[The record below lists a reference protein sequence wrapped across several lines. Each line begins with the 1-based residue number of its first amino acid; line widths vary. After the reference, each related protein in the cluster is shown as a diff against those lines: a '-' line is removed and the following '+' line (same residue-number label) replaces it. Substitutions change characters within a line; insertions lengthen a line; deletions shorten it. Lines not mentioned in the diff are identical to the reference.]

1 MITRVDEI
9 PITKDSYPFCSAM
22 KYCGLSKGLLLKEDL
37 EDLVDFAVGLAREG
51 GLED

>member
-22 KYCGLSKGLLLKEDL
+22 KYCGLLLKEDL